1 MQRFFEIIKRLFTG
15 SSFFMFLE
23 TYLQISYLL
32 PEMSLLACIWCLAF
46 EVGLGERVHSEEVEN
61 VHCTNTT
68 YLYCIVNYVELPN
81 YKIKMNK
88 EKKELPGDLKLS
100 SQEIELYVTNADF
113 ERIKSHANLNFL
125 LEFYKMLKKM
135 ETHQIVWIIGLKT
148 KFS

>member
-1 MQRFFEIIKRLFTG
+1 M
-15 SSFFMFLE
+15 
-23 TYLQISYLL
+23 
-32 PEMSLLACIWCLAF
+32 
-46 EVGLGERVHSEEVEN
+46 GLGEKVHSEEVEN

-125 LEFYKMLKKM
+125 LEFYKMLKKI
-135 ETHQIVWIIGLKT
+135 ETYQIV
-148 KFS
+148 